1 MNGPVL
7 RRSITLLSLAGLMV
21 AALTLAGCSESP
33 GEAVAP
39 SAAGGGARA
48 QDTGSNGAGGQAP
61 PAQKQGEQKPGEQ
74 KPGEQKAPAQT
85 DRTRVELRTRSIV
98 RTADLNIQ
106 TKDVRAAAGRATSLV
121 QGAEGY
127 VANQQSTTD
136 GGVRPEEV
144 RGVNLVLR
152 VPVDEFDRV
161 VRELRRLG
169 TVHADKQEAVDV
181 TDEVVDVESR
191 VATQRRSIERLRAL
205 LSEADTVGEV
215 MQVESE
221 LATREADLESLQ
233 ARSATL
239 GAQAALS
246 TIRVSF
252 EAPIAAVVEAEGG
265 SGFLAG
271 LEAGWNAFT
280 AVGMGLLTALGAMAP
295 FLVLF
300 ALVGVPA
307 WRLYRARSRRRA
319 TPAAEPSPEA

>member
-1 MNGPVL
+1 MNGPVQ

-33 GEAVAP
+33 GGAVAP
-39 SAAGGGARA
+39 SAAGGGAARA

-61 PAQKQGEQKPGEQ
+61 SAQKQGAQKPGEQ

-106 TKDVRAAAGRATSLV
+106 TKDVRAAAGRTTSLV
-121 QGAEGY
+121 RGAEGY

-136 GGVRPEEV
+136 GSVRPDEV
-144 RGVNLVLR
+144 SGVNLVLR

-169 TVHADKQEAVDV
+169 IVHADKQEAVDV

-280 AVGMGLLTALGAMAP
+280 AVGMGLLTAVGAMAP

-300 ALVGVPA
+300 ALVGGPA
-307 WRLYRARSRRRA
+307 
-319 TPAAEPSPEA
+319 

>member
-1 MNGPVL
+1 MNGPVQ

-21 AALTLAGCSESP
+21 AALALAGCSESP
-33 GEAVAP
+33 GGAVAP
-39 SAAGGGARA
+39 SAAGGGAARA

-61 PAQKQGEQKPGEQ
+61 PAQKQGAQ

-85 DRTRVELRTRSIV
+85 DRTRVELRTPSIV

-106 TKDVRAAAGRATSLV
+106 TRDVRAAAGRATSLV
-121 QGAEGY
+121 RGAEGY
-127 VANQQSTTD
+127 VVNQQSTTD
-136 GGVRPEEV
+136 GSVRPDEV
-144 RGVNLVLR
+144 SGVNLVLR

-169 TVHADKQEAVDV
+169 IVHADKQEAVDV

-191 VATQRRSIERLRAL
+191 LATQRRSIERLRAL

-280 AVGMGLLTALGAMAP
+280 AVGMGLLTAVGAMAP

-300 ALVGVPA
+300 ALVGGPA
-307 WRLYRARSRRRA
+307 WWLYRARSRRRA